1 MIRRAVAADIP
12 AVCNIYEEI
21 HTREEA
27 GLSTVGWV
35 RGVYP
40 TRDTVLSAL
49 AADELFV
56 LEQNSKVLA
65 AARIN
70 QIQGEEYTQ
79 VRWSAD
85 VPPEQVMVM
94 HTLAVSPA
102 AMGTGLG
109 RQFLAFYEDY
119 ARQHS
124 CRFLRI
130 DTNARNTHARALY
143 RRYGY
148 READIVPCVFNGIGG
163 VNLVCLEKN
172 LCTCICTD
180 QSV

>member
-1 MIRRAVAADIP
+1 MIRSATAADIP

-27 GLSTVGWV
+27 GISTVGWV

-40 TRDTVLSAL
+40 TRDTVVSAL

-56 LEQNSKVLA
+56 LEQDGQVVA

-70 QIQGEEYTQ
+70 QTQGEEYAQ
-79 VRWSAD
+79 VRWSVDA
-85 VPPEQVMVM
+85 PPEQVMVM

-109 RQFLAFYEDY
+109 RQFLSFYEDY
-119 ARQHS
+119 ARQQG
-124 CRFLRI
+124 CPFLRI
-130 DTNARNTHARALY
+130 DTNERNAYARALY
-143 RRYGY
+143 RRLGY
-148 READIVPCVFNGIGG
+148 REAGIIPCVFNGIGG
-163 VNLVCLEKN
+163 VHLVCLEKT
-172 LCTCICTD
+172 LCACIP
-180 QSV
+180 SG